1 MTAVLTVALIGAA
14 AACGS
19 PTAFDHPAESEKRVL
34 VVGSLAGLVTP
45 ENDFMGLPRVT
56 IMGDGTA
63 ILTREGAYLED
74 GIEVVDQRTLSA
86 DGIQQALRIA
96 ASAGLLETRDLSG
109 YDDDGGAT
117 VVHVWVDDEQFTNGA
132 YGSYDEP
139 DSNRDRIRKFV
150 ADLDDF
156 LRSDGDQLGPIT
168 AYQPEKY
175 DVFAQE
181 IDEQS
186 LASYGPQDFVKW
198 PDQIPL
204 NLAGA
209 VACSRVDAQDVGD
222 ALDDYSLPVVI
233 ADGDAR
239 YVVAVRPVLPGVACR

>member
-1 MTAVLTVALIGAA
+1 MTAALSAVLIGAA

-19 PTAFDHPAESEKRVL
+19 PTAFDHPTGSDERVL
-34 VVGSLAGLVTP
+34 VVGSIAGLVTP

-63 ILTREGAYLED
+63 IFTREGAYLQD

-86 DGIQQALRIA
+86 DGMQQALRIA
-96 ASAGLLETRDLSG
+96 SSAGLLETRDLSG

-132 YGSYDEP
+132 YGSDDEP
-139 DSNRDRIRKFV
+139 DRNRDRIREFV
-150 ADLDDF
+150 ADLDAF

-168 AYQPEKY
+168 AYQPEEY
-175 DVFAQE
+175 DVLARQ

-186 LASYGPQDFVKW
+186 LASFEPQDFVEW
-198 PDQIPL
+198 PDQIPRDL
-204 NLAGA
+204 IDAG
-209 VACSRVDAQDVGD
+209 VCSRVDAHDVGD
-222 ALDDYSLPVVI
+222 ALDADNLPVLI
-233 ADGDAR
+233 ADGDTR
-239 YVVAVRPVLPGVACR
+239 YLVAVRPVLPGVACR